1 MKKKS
6 LQHFKFQGW
15 NGFGIAEPILK
26 VMAEKGFKEPT
37 EIQALTFPAA
47 ILGRRDILGAAET
60 GLFSIRLC
68 WIFWIE
74 L

>member
-1 MKKKS
+1 MFVSK
-6 LQHFKFQGW
+6 GW
-15 NGFGIAEPILK
+15 NGFEIAEPILK

-60 GLFSIRLC
+60 GN
-68 WIFWIE
+68 
-74 L
+74 